1 VINIQSACMNNST
14 PIVQTNIIFL
24 KNYCLSI
31 FLILINSCPFMHAS
45 YMDITTQRG
54 ETVDSG
60 GEREKKKGK
69 KMDC

>member
-1 VINIQSACMNNST
+1 
-14 PIVQTNIIFL
+14 
-24 KNYCLSI
+24 
-31 FLILINSCPFMHAS
+31 MHAS